1 MGRVWPIT
9 FDLTSD
15 GRVVSLRHA
24 KLNEKLVPMRAAGR
38 VFARVLEV
46 SVSTRTGAPS
56 LYPTVTVAFSN
67 DEAELRVV
75 TRQGFGH
82 LEVVHDLTEDKLAA
96 VGLKWE
102 DGRFWTE
109 EERDREAWDDDDDES
124 SGLPGLVD
132 EEEVEA
138 AAEAAASALDLERIA
153 DWAALASEDAEREA
167 ADAADEA
174 SAAVAAAAELE
185 QAAEAEAVL
194 VVGGRRSVEALG
206 VADKMAAR
214 ACTLCR
220 KSPAR

>member
-1 MGRVWPIT
+1 M
-9 FDLTSD
+9 
-15 GRVVSLRHA
+15 RHA

-109 EERDREAWDDDDDES
+109 EERDREA
-124 SGLPGLVD
+124 
-132 EEEVEA
+132 
-138 AAEAAASALDLERIA
+138 
-153 DWAALASEDAEREA
+153 
-167 ADAADEA
+167 
-174 SAAVAAAAELE
+174 
-185 QAAEAEAVL
+185 
-194 VVGGRRSVEALG
+194 
-206 VADKMAAR
+206 
-214 ACTLCR
+214 
-220 KSPAR
+220 